1 MRTMLIAALLCT
13 ASVVAIPQQ
22 SGPKWQVGTITRV
35 EPHVGG
41 QSEPGAPAYD
51 VSLVVGDM
59 SYLVLYKPHDGTDIA
74 MYRAGLDLPVLVG
87 TDTVQFNDIAG
98 RLNEA
103 QILRR
108 EKASSQR
115 QK

>member
-1 MRTMLIAALLCT
+1 
-13 ASVVAIPQQ
+13 
-22 SGPKWQVGTITRV
+22 
-35 EPHVGG
+35 
-41 QSEPGAPAYD
+41 
-51 VSLVVGDM
+51 
-59 SYLVLYKPHDGTDIA
+59 